1 MQITDLLVPE
11 RVALNMQVADKAMAI
26 HAMVGML
33 DRTGCLRDAG
43 EYEKSVLEREAQ
55 GTTGVG
61 GGVAIPHGKS
71 NAVLVPAL
79 AAVTLREAIDYQALD
94 GAPVRLLFLIAAP
107 DGANDLHIQVLARLA
122 QLLMEPLFCEELKQ
136 AATPE
141 EFLAVIAKREQGE
154 TAREARAEAVA
165 EAALTEQEIENAE
178 CIIVAADKAVET
190 ARFAGKPVL
199 RVPVSQ
205 ALKDPEMLL
214 HRALSGTA
222 PLEPEDESV
231 PGMGGNRKA
240 GSAKDGAAATQE
252 FGRKLYTDLMN
263 GVSHMI
269 PFITGGGILI
279 ALSYFLDRGNAGAE
293 MFGRGTSLAMLVR
306 TIGNTSFNLMYVVL
320 AGFIAMSV
328 GDLPALVAGMA
339 GGMLAIQGTSLAPQA
354 EWVSSGFW
362 GAMIAGFAAGLV
374 VKLLRTAFKRLPSAL
389 VHIKTV
395 LLYPVASLAVVGFM
409 MVFLVNAPLGQF
421 NTWIYQ
427 LLASMQG
434 GSRVVMAAV
443 LGALMAVDFGGP
455 INKAAY
461 LFGTVALAGGQEE
474 FMAAVMAGGMVPPLG
489 VALAG
494 TLFPQ
499 RFTTKERHTAMTDYL
514 MGACFITEGVVP
526 FVLRDPLHVI
536 PSCMMGASLAAALS
550 MLFGC
555 AVPAPHGGMFLLP
568 LNPHPFRYLLALLM
582 GSLLTAVTLAALRR
596 KYPPKD
602 EEQPTN

>member
-1 MQITDLLVPE
+1 M
-11 RVALNMQVADKAMAI
+11 
-26 HAMVGML
+26 
-33 DRTGCLRDAG
+33 
-43 EYEKSVLEREAQ
+43 
-55 GTTGVG
+55 
-61 GGVAIPHGKS
+61 
-71 NAVLVPAL
+71 
-79 AAVTLREAIDYQALD
+79 
-94 GAPVRLLFLIAAP
+94 
-107 DGANDLHIQVLARLA
+107 
-122 QLLMEPLFCEELKQ
+122 PL
-136 AATPE
+136 
-141 EFLAVIAKREQGE
+141 
-154 TAREARAEAVA
+154 
-165 EAALTEQEIENAE
+165 
-178 CIIVAADKAVET
+178 
-190 ARFAGKPVL
+190 
-199 RVPVSQ
+199 
-205 ALKDPEMLL
+205 
-214 HRALSGTA
+214 
-222 PLEPEDESV
+222 
-231 PGMGGNRKA
+231 
-240 GSAKDGAAATQE
+240 
-252 FGRKLYTDLMN
+252 
-263 GVSHMI
+263 
-269 PFITGGGILI
+269 
-279 ALSYFLDRGNAGAE
+279 
-293 MFGRGTSLAMLVR
+293 LVR

-354 EWVSSGFW
+354 EWVSSGLLGRYDCGLCGRPCGKTAADGIQAAAIGI
-362 GAMIAGFAAGLV
+362 GAYQNS
-374 VKLLRTAFKRLPSAL
+374 TAISGGQPWPWS
-389 VHIKTV
+389 
-395 LLYPVASLAVVGFM
+395 GFM
-409 MVFLVNAPLGQF
+409 MVFLVNAPLGRF

-434 GSRVVMAAV
+434 GSRVVLAAV

-494 TLFPQ
+494 TLFPE

-536 PSCMMGASLAAALS
+536 PSCMAGASLAAALS